1 MSELKPKRR
10 ACHWC
15 GKKVGSLEAHA
26 ELSRPCAVKALEYV
40 RLLPTALFGS
50 REEKAEALRR
60 ARNRLTRKQ

>member
-1 MSELKPKRR
+1 MPEIKPKRR

-26 ELSRPCAVKALEYV
+26 EQPRNCAVKALKYL
-40 RLLPTALFGS
+40 RLLPAALFGS
-50 REEKAEALRR
+50 GEEKAEALRR

>member
-1 MSELKPKRR
+1 MPEIKPKRR

-26 ELSRPCAVKALEYV
+26 GQSPPCAVEALKYL
-40 RLLPTALFGS
+40 RLLPAALFGS

-60 ARNRLTRKQ
+60 ARSRLTRKP

>member
-1 MSELKPKRR
+1 MSEIKPKRR

-26 ELSRPCAVKALEYV
+26 EHSPPCAVKALEYI
-40 RLLPTALFGS
+40 RLLPAASFGS

-60 ARNRLTRKQ
+60 AKNRLTRKK